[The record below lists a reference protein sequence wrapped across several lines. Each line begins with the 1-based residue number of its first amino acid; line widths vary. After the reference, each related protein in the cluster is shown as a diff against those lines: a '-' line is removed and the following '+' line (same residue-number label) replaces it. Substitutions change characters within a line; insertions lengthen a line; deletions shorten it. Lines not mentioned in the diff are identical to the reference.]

1 MRRKIYFFS
10 GAEIMGFIFINYYKN
25 GLLSKRVADRISRM
39 KDMFEAVKKKEIDR
53 VSFFDL
59 SEEVW
64 FDLVEEDGEFQFK
77 RRK

>member
-10 GAEIMGFIFINYYKN
+10 GAEIMGFTYINYYKN
-25 GLLSKRVADRISRM
+25 GLISKRVADRISRM

-59 SEEVW
+59 SEEIW